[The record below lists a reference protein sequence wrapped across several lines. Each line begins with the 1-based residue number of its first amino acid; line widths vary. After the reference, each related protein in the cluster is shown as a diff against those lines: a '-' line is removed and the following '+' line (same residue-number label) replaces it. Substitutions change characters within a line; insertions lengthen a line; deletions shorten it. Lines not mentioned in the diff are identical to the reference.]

1 MTFVTRFAPSP
12 TGYLHVGH
20 ALSAVLAHDRARAV
34 GGRFLLR
41 VEDID
46 HTRCRPE
53 FVQAIEADLSAL
65 GLSWDGP
72 VWHQSDRMRTYT
84 SVLEELQ
91 ARELVYPC
99 FCTRRQVAAASP
111 GAGLDGLIYGGTCA
125 RLGQSD
131 IDARLSDGAVPAW
144 RLRLRHALA
153 LTGEVT
159 WQDEQAGAQHWQ
171 GDGLGDVVVARRD
184 IGTSY
189 HLAVTVDD
197 AAQGITHVIRGR
209 DLFHQTS
216 VHVLLQM
223 LLDLPRPH
231 YLHHRL
237 IEDGTGRKLSKS
249 EGVRSLRDIF
259 AGGTDA
265 GSLADHLRSMIVGAS
280 PWDSV

>member
-12 TGYLHVGH
+12 TGYLHIGH
-20 ALSAVLAHDRARAV
+20 AFSAVLAHDQARAV
-34 GGRFLLR
+34 DGRFLLR

-53 FVQAIEADLSAL
+53 FVGAIVTDLAAL

-72 VWHQSDRMRTYT
+72 IWRQAERMQTYR
-84 SVLEELQ
+84 SVLDDLKT
-91 ARELVYPC
+91 RELVYPC
-99 FCTRRQVAAASP
+99 FCTRRQVAEASP
-111 GAGLDGLIYGGTCA
+111 GNGFDGLIYGGTCA
-125 RLGQSD
+125 RLGPSQV
-131 IDARLSDGAVPAW
+131 DARLAEGAVPAW
-144 RLRLRHALA
+144 RLRLHHALS
-153 LTGEVT
+153 LTGDVI
-159 WQDEQAGAQHWQ
+159 WQDQEAGVQRWQ
-171 GDGLGDVVVARRD
+171 GEGLGDVVIARRD

-197 AAQGITHVIRGR
+197 AAQNISHVIRGK
-209 DLFHQTS
+209 DLFHQTP

-223 LLDLPRPH
+223 LLDLPRPR

-237 IEDGTGRKLSKS
+237 IQDGMGRKLSKS

-259 AGGTDA
+259 ADGTDA
-265 GSLADHLRSMIVGAS
+265 GSLVGHLRSMITGAS

>member
-12 TGYLHVGH
+12 TGYLHIGH
-20 ALSAVLAHDRARAV
+20 AFSAVLAHDQARAV
-34 GGRFLLR
+34 DGRFLLR

-53 FVQAIEADLSAL
+53 FVGAIVTDLAAL

-72 VWHQSDRMRTYT
+72 IWRQAERMQTYR
-84 SVLEELQ
+84 SVLDDLK

-99 FCTRRQVAAASP
+99 FCTRRQVAEASP
-111 GAGLDGLIYGGTCA
+111 GNGFDGLIYGGTCA
-125 RLGQSD
+125 RLGPSQV
-131 IDARLSDGAVPAW
+131 DARLAEGAVPAW
-144 RLRLRHALA
+144 RLRLHHALS
-153 LTGEVT
+153 LTGDVI
-159 WQDEQAGAQHWQ
+159 WQDQEAGVQRWQ
-171 GDGLGDVVVARRD
+171 GEGLGDVVIARRD

-197 AAQGITHVIRGR
+197 AAQNISHVIRGK
-209 DLFHQTS
+209 DLFHQTP

-223 LLDLPRPH
+223 LLDLPRPR

-237 IEDGTGRKLSKS
+237 IQDGMGRKLSKS

-259 AGGTDA
+259 TDGTDA
-265 GSLADHLRSMIVGAS
+265 GSLVGHLRSMIAGAS

>member
-1 MTFVTRFAPSP
+1 MSFVTRFAPSP

-34 GGRFLLR
+34 DGQFLLR
-41 VEDID
+41 IEDID

-53 FVQAIEADLSAL
+53 FVHAIQADLGSL
-65 GLSWDGP
+65 GLTWEGP
-72 VWHQSDRMRTYT
+72 VWHQSDRMRTYAT
-84 SVLEELQ
+84 VLEHLQ

-99 FCTRRQVAAASP
+99 FCTRRQVAEASP
-111 GAGLDGLIYGGTCA
+111 GKGFDGLIYGGTCA
-125 RLGQSD
+125 GLGPSE
-131 IDARLSDGAVPAW
+131 IDARLADGAVPAW
-144 RLRLRHALA
+144 RLRLRHALG
-153 LTGEVT
+153 LTGPVT
-159 WQDEQAGAQHWQ
+159 WQDEQAGLQRWA
-171 GDGLGDVVVARRD
+171 GEGLGDVVLARRD

-216 VHVLLQM
+216 VHVLLQK

-237 IEDGTGRKLSKS
+237 VEDVRGRKLSKS

-259 AGGTDA
+259 ADGTDA
-265 GSLADHLRSMIVGAS
+265 VSLVGHLRSMIAGAS
-280 PWDSV
+280 PWDSI

>member
-20 ALSAVLAHDRARAV
+20 ALSAVMAHDQARV
-34 GGRFLLR
+34 VDGRFLLR
-41 VEDID
+41 IEDID

-53 FVQAIEADLSAL
+53 FVHAILADLAAL

-84 SVLEELQ
+84 SVLEELK

-99 FCTRRQVAAASP
+99 FCTRRQVAGAS
-111 GAGLDGLIYGGTCA
+111 AGTGFDGLIYGGTCA
-125 RLGQSD
+125 GLGQSE
-131 IDARLSDGAVPAW
+131 IDARLADGAVPAW

-159 WQDEQAGAQHWQ
+159 WQDEQAGAQQWA

-223 LLDLPRPH
+223 LLDLPRPR

-237 IEDGTGRKLSKS
+237 VQDGAGRKLSKS

-259 AGGTDA
+259 ADGTDA
-265 GSLADHLRSMIVGAS
+265 GSLVGHLRSMMAGTS